1 MLNSPLGKIIAA
13 RADVKM
19 MSEKSGIPQERLIQG
34 IKEIIKSE
42 LEK

>member
-1 MLNSPLGKIIAA
+1 MEN
-13 RADVKM
+13 KM
-19 MSEKSGIPQERLIQG
+19 KANLPQIEQERLIQG